1 MTNLSL
7 EFQPNSRYSQRLNVF
22 VSWMMANSLCY
33 DERINN
39 TDITQLWRHS
49 RLTYKLNSVSS
60 QSFRSITEDI
70 AQAETKLRELRK
82 ERAQE
87 VIPSFLKVN
96 HALVFQVRRVA
107 EAREEVQE
115 ARSKHSGARDK
126 LEGKAFAPIFSSNLE
141 LLFVTSLFPHLYL

>member
-1 MTNLSL
+1 MARKVTVLINLFKVTRAQST
-7 EFQPNSRYSQRLNVF
+7 RYSQRLNVF

-49 RLTYKLNSVSS
+49 RSTCNENSVSS

-70 AQAETKLRELRK
+70 AQAETKLRDLRK

-87 VIPSFLKVN
+87 VIQ
-96 HALVFQVRRVA
+96 VFS
-107 EAREEVQE
+107 E
-115 ARSKHSGARDK
+115 
-126 LEGKAFAPIFSSNLE
+126 
-141 LLFVTSLFPHLYL
+141 